1 MSLAQ
6 DILLTYRHPAE
17 VIDRRTVGAP
27 REDRAIAL
35 VMGACALMFAAQL
48 PKLSRQAHL
57 TGEDL
62 NILLGAS
69 LMGLIFVAPLLCY
82 LLAFVTFGISRVFGG
97 RGSAFQHRMALF
109 WSLLAAAPL
118 ALLNGLVAGF
128 VGAGPQLT
136 IVGAFWFAA
145 FMWFWS
151 SGLWQ
156 ISRKAAV

>member
-1 MSLAQ
+1 MSIAR
-6 DILLTYRHPAE
+6 DIVQTYRRPGE
-17 VIDRRTVGAP
+17 VIARRAFGVP

-62 NILLGAS
+62 NVLMGAS
-69 LMGLIFVAPLLCY
+69 LMGLIFVAPLLFY
-82 LLAFVTFGISRVFGG
+82 LLAFVTYVIGRALGG
-97 RGSAFQHRMALF
+97 QGSAFQHRLALF
-109 WSLLAAAPL
+109 WSLLAASPL

-128 VGAGPQLT
+128 VGPGAQLT
-136 IVGAFWFAA
+136 AVGALWFAA

-151 SGLWQ
+151 SGLWHV
-156 ISRKAAV
+156 SKKVVA